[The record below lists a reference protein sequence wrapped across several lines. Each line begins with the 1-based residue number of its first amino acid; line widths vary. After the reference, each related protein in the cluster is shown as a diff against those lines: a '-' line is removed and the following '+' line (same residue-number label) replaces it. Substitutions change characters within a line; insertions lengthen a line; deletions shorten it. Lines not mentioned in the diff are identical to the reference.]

1 MSAVDDARAEA
12 LFLSDLQP
20 SQHPPASLVR
30 AVVDVK
36 LGWMSPAECAADVA
50 QEYGEHP
57 QATADRMR
65 WAHDAVVAAFD
76 PVGAR

>member
-1 MSAVDDARAEA
+1 MSAVDDARTEA

-20 SQHPPASLVR
+20 SQHPAGALVR

-36 LGWMSPAECAADVA
+36 LAWMSPAECAAVVA

-65 WAHDAVVAAFD
+65 WAHTAVVAAFE
-76 PVGAR
+76 PAHA

>member
-20 SQHPPASLVR
+20 SQHAPATLVR

-36 LGWMSPAECAADVA
+36 LGWMSPAECAAVVA

-65 WAHDAVVAAFD
+65 WAHGAVVAAYE
-76 PVGAR
+76 PAHA